1 MQRGMM
7 SNEQERIMLEAQA
20 DVMQMMMNVCRAK
33 TQKTTHSSE
42 NVSEDEKR
50 QFSNCI
56 MKFMEA
62 PMHLQQAM
70 QGAM

>member
-7 SNEQERIMLEAQA
+7 SNEQEKIMLEAQA

>member
-1 MQRGMM
+1 MM
-7 SNEQERIMLEAQA
+7 SSEQERLMMEAQA

-33 TQKTTHSSE
+33 TQKVSHASE
-42 NVSEDEKR
+42 HISDDEKR

-70 QGAM
+70 QGGMQ